1 MQTRGKYR
9 NNEGKDERTSSLG
22 PIDSLG
28 DGHSL
33 QPIARERRGGL
44 DLGVTRRGPV

>member
-1 MQTRGKYR
+1 MQKRSKYR

-33 QPIARERRGGL
+33 QPIARERGGL